1 MALPVAQADRPE
13 CSYPAAM
20 LTVVIDRD
28 SVAAGDD
35 VRCHIA
41 RWEFPDDANLGDLL
55 VRILDSGYLASVAGD
70 VAWCLEAGGLELG
83 TAADGESLRSK
94 DDGRPETGV
103 EIFAPDGGEIHVAM
117 LSWGGVD
124 RSLASLE
131 VARID
136 DLLVFNL
143 RYLAGNRMVPW
154 SLLRERILATRR

>member
-1 MALPVAQADRPE
+1 MQ
-13 CSYPAAM
+13 
-20 LTVVIDRD
+20 TVVIDRD

-35 VRCHIA
+35 VRSHIV
-41 RWEFPDDANLGDLL
+41 RWEFPDDATLGDLL
-55 VRILDSGYLASVAGD
+55 VRILDSGYLASAAGD
-70 VAWCLEAGGLELG
+70 VAWCLEAGGLDLG
-83 TAADGESLRSK
+83 TTADGEYLMST

-117 LSWGGVD
+117 LSWVGVD
-124 RSLASLE
+124 KPLASLE

-136 DLLVFNL
+136 DVSVFNL

>member
-1 MALPVAQADRPE
+1 
-13 CSYPAAM
+13 M

-35 VRCHIA
+35 VHSHLA
-41 RWEFPDDANLGDLL
+41 RWEFPDDATLGDLL

-70 VAWCLEAGGLELG
+70 VAWCLEAGGLDFG
-83 TAADGESLRSK
+83 ATADGEYLRAK
-94 DDGRPETGV
+94 ADGRTETGV

-124 RSLASLE
+124 RALESLE
-131 VARID
+131 AARTD
-136 DLLVFNL
+136 GVLVFNL
-143 RYLAGNRMVPW
+143 RYITGNRMVPW